1 MSLRMELDDLPP
13 RYRDQARRQIESR
26 SKTTKKKLNPAACGM
41 NFDSR
46 GEEQYYIGKILP
58 LVQAGKIEKVTLHA
72 TFSLLPEKVYGSI
85 KLPKA
90 EYTPDFVIQYAD
102 GTVEAVEVKS
112 KFTRRQQR
120 DYIYRRRLF
129 IDLIAEPRGWRF
141 TEIITADTAD
151 EEKEWLA
158 LQAERKKV

>member
-1 MSLRMELDDLPP
+1 MSLRMEIGDLPP
-13 RYRDQARRQIESR
+13 RYQDQARKQIEAR
-26 SKTTKKKLNPAACGM
+26 SKTQKKKLPPAVCGM

-58 LVQAGKIEKVTLHA
+58 LVQTGKIEKVALHA

-151 EEKEWLA
+151 EEKKWLA
-158 LQAERKKV
+158 LRAEREKA

>member
-90 EYTPDFVIQYAD
+90 EYTPDFLIEYSD